1 MLNVKSSNPHVI
13 CIIFGLILP
22 LLICLIFGRFLHQIL
37 ALYLLRWNWATYKQF
52 IFMGGTCYN
61 WLLPQLRGIFTSKMH
76 LWFGF
81 WGFSIREEEVLQTI
95 IIKYRACNINI
106 TICHHMFI
114 ISHKEKK
121 CIVARKT
128 FLISCFLMFESSLST
143 LFFNENFLYAFTC
156 SDRFQKNF
164 KL

>member
-1 MLNVKSSNPHVI
+1 MLNHPTPMVFALFLDSSYPYYI
-13 CIIFGLILP
+13 CF
-22 LLICLIFGRFLHQIL
+22 IFGRFLHQIL

-61 WLLPQLRGIFTSKMH
+61 WLLPQLRGIFTAKMH

-121 CIVARKT
+121 NA
-128 FLISCFLMFESSLST
+128 LSP
-143 LFFNENFLYAFTC
+143 A
-156 SDRFQKNF
+156 
-164 KL
+164 KLS